1 VAVTEDKIRYCD
13 RGGIKQDKITGIQ
26 NRASSYFAFR
36 EKKALIILP
45 SEKNS
50 HQIERNRGLNFKP
63 RLLDLF

>member
-1 VAVTEDKIRYCD
+1 VTEE
-13 RGGIKQDKITGIQ
+13 
-26 NRASSYFAFR
+26 ASNKTKSPEFR
-36 EKKALIILP
+36 TELLLILPSEKKKALIILP